1 MLWFGMLKWL
11 LALAAQAVSVIQ
23 LLNRERCAHCEETA
37 FGNAAGEAAPYK
49 RPFLK
54 PKINNF
60 DLFG

>member
-1 MLWFGMLKWL
+1 MASNIRSTDRKVIAYRGFDPYAGT
-11 LALAAQAVSVIQ
+11 AAAIADV
-23 LLNRERCAHCEETA
+23 LH
-37 FGNAAGEAAPYK
+37 GAAGEAAPYK